1 MRQAWLVSVAA
12 LALAAAMT
20 TASFAQKEGGSPGA
34 SGMSAPAGTNAP
46 AANPSGTAGPRT
58 GAPGAAQTEPSESP
72 APKATAPG
80 GNRGAQDRRIPEK
93 QKSTEQPPGGTGA
106 TQGAGTSDRA
116 LTSRNVSL
124 TTEQK
129 STIRSKVLTNAAPR
143 LEGSADFDVK
153 IGAVVP
159 RTVRVSP
166 VPATIVEIE
175 PAWRGFMYFVRGDE
189 IVIVDPH
196 TLEIVAVLD
205 V

>member
-1 MRQAWLVSVAA
+1 MRRTWPVSAAA
-12 LALAAAMT
+12 LALAAMT

-46 AANPSGTAGPRT
+46 ATNPSGTAGPRT

-80 GNRGAQDRRIPEK
+80 GSRGADDRRIPEK
-93 QKSTEQPPGGTGA
+93 QRSTEQAPS
-106 TQGAGTSDRA
+106 GTSGSGTSPSQGTM
-116 LTSRNVSL
+116 TSRNVSL

-129 STIRSKVLTNAAPR
+129 STIRSKVLTGSAPR
-143 LEGSADFDVK
+143 VEGGANFDIK

-166 VPATIVEIE
+166 VPQTIIEIE

-189 IVIVDPH
+189 IVIVDPR

>member
-1 MRQAWLVSVAA
+1 MRRAWLTSVAA
-12 LALAAAMT
+12 LAVAAAMT
-20 TASFAQKEGGSPGA
+20 TASLAASLAQKEGGSPG
-34 SGMSAPAGTNAP
+34 MSAPAATNAP

-93 QKSTEQPPGGTGA
+93 QKSTEQAPGGTPR
-106 TQGAGTSDRA
+106 AGTSEREM
-116 LTSRNVSL
+116 TSRNVSL

-153 IGAVVP
+153 VGAVVP

-166 VPATIVEIE
+166 VPQTIVEIE

-189 IVIVDPH
+189 IVIVDPR
-196 TLEIVAVLD
+196 TLAIVAVLE

>member
-1 MRQAWLVSVAA
+1 MRQAWLTSVAA
-12 LALAAAMT
+12 VALAAAMM
-20 TASFAQKEGGSPGA
+20 TASLAQKEGGSPGA

-58 GAPGAAQTEPSESP
+58 SAPGAAQTEPSESP
-72 APKATAPG
+72 APKATGPG

-93 QKSTEQPPGGTGA
+93 QKSTEQAPGRTPGA
-106 TQGAGTSDRA
+106 STSEREM
-116 LTSRNVSL
+116 TSRNVSL

-166 VPATIVEIE
+166 VPQTIIEIE
-175 PAWRGFMYFVRGDE
+175 PAWRGFMYFVRGNE
-189 IVIVDPH
+189 IVIVDPR
-196 TLEIVAVLD
+196 TLAIVAVLD

>member
-1 MRQAWLVSVAA
+1 MRQAWLTTVAA

-93 QKSTEQPPGGTGA
+93 QKSTEQAPGGAAGA
-106 TQGAGTSDRA
+106 STSARE

-129 STIRSKVLTNAAPR
+129 STIRSKVLTTAAPR
-143 LEGSADFDVK
+143 LEGSPDFDVK

-166 VPATIVEIE
+166 VPQTIVEIE

-196 TLEIVAVLD
+196 TLAIVAVLE

>member
-1 MRQAWLVSVAA
+1 MRQAWLTTVAA

-46 AANPSGTAGPRT
+46 AANPSGTGGPRT
-58 GAPGAAQTEPSESP
+58 GAPGAAQTTPSESP
-72 APKATAPG
+72 APKATAPD

-93 QKSTEQPPGGTGA
+93 QRSTGQAPGGA
-106 TQGAGTSDRA
+106 PGTNPSAREM
-116 LTSRNVSL
+116 TSRNVSL
-124 TTEQK
+124 TTEQR
-129 STIRSKVLTNAAPR
+129 STIRSKVLTNTAPR

-153 IGAVVP
+153 VGAVVP

-166 VPATIVEIE
+166 VPQTIVEIE

-196 TLEIVAVLD
+196 TLAIVAVLE

>member
-1 MRQAWLVSVAA
+1 MRQAWLTTVAA

-58 GAPGAAQTEPSESP
+58 GTPGAAQTEPSESP
-72 APKATAPG
+72 APKATPPG

-93 QKSTEQPPGGTGA
+93 QKSTEQAPGSTPGA
-106 TQGAGTSDRA
+106 STSEREM
-116 LTSRNVSL
+116 TSRNVSL

-143 LEGSADFDVK
+143 LEGGADFDVK
-153 IGAVVP
+153 VGAVVP

-166 VPATIVEIE
+166 VPQTIVEIE

-189 IVIVDPH
+189 IVIVDPR
-196 TLEIVAVLD
+196 TLAIVAVLD